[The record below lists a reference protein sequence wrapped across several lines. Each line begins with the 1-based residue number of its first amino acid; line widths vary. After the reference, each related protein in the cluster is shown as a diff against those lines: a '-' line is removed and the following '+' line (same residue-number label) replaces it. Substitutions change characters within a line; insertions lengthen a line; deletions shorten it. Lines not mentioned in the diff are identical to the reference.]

1 MSKVEKIHWEG
12 LVRKMA
18 AEKENTNDLQDI
30 ATSKHIYTSSNNSK
44 NKALTRRKKMRGR
57 RK

>member
-30 ATSKHIYTSSNNSK
+30 ATSKHI
-44 NKALTRRKKMRGR
+44 
-57 RK
+57 

>member
-12 LVRKMA
+12 LVRKMG

-30 ATSKHIYTSSNNSK
+30 ATSKHI
-44 NKALTRRKKMRGR
+44 
-57 RK
+57 